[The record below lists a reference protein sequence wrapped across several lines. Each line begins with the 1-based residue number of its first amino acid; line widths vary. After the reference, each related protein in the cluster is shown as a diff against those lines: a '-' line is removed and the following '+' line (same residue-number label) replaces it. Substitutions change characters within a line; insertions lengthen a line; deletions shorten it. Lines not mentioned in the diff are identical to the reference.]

1 MMGCSKDKAEV
12 QDNIKTNLTNQDI
25 IYSRNNVG
33 NNRAETEQSNYPVFN
48 EINNNNINPSR
59 GNMITLSQNQPRE
72 NNMIIQDEDANQ
84 NNNYL
89 RIYPQLPPIQPPID
103 LNRAPVPQIEPANE
117 E

>member
-12 QDNIKTNLTNQDI
+12 QDNNKQNLTSQEN

-84 NNNYL
+84 YNNHL
-89 RIYPQLPPIQPPID
+89 RRFPQLPPIQPPID
-103 LNRAPVPQIEPANE
+103 LNRAPVP
-117 E
+117 

>member
-12 QDNIKTNLTNQDI
+12 QDNNKPNLTSQEN

-84 NNNYL
+84 NNDYL
-89 RIYPQLPPIQPPID
+89 RIYPQLPPIQPPISCTT
-103 LNRAPVPQIEPANE
+103 N
-117 E
+117 